1 MEGIHFTPSMSY
13 MRWHQAALFI
23 SQGLQHLTMPD
34 KILRAM
40 LERFTA
46 LAGTNR
52 VTGPFG
58 DPATPSIA
66 QNAPPLSIAVGF
78 YALHKN
84 TGNQNSILC
93 HPLEIAHTKN
103 TIMQPHKNTKI
114 QK

>member
-1 MEGIHFTPSMSY
+1 
-13 MRWHQAALFI
+13 
-23 SQGLQHLTMPD
+23 MPD

-58 DPATPSIA
+58 DLVTPSIA
-66 QNAPPLSIAVGF
+66 QKAPPLSIAVGF
-78 YALHKN
+78 YALDKN
-84 TGNQNSILC
+84 TGKQNSILC
-93 HPLEIAHTKN
+93 HPLEIAHKEN
-103 TIMQPHKNTKI
+103 TIMQHHKNTNI

>member
-1 MEGIHFTPSMSY
+1 
-13 MRWHQAALFI
+13 
-23 SQGLQHLTMPD
+23 MPD

-66 QNAPPLSIAVGF
+66 QNAPPPLSIAVGF

-84 TGNQNSILC
+84 TGNQNSILYR
-93 HPLEIAHTKN
+93 PLEIEHKEN
-103 TIMQPHKNTKI
+103 TIMQPHKNTNI

>member
-1 MEGIHFTPSMSY
+1 
-13 MRWHQAALFI
+13 
-23 SQGLQHLTMPD
+23 MPD

-40 LERFTA
+40 LERITA

-66 QNAPPLSIAVGF
+66 QNAPPLF

-84 TGNQNSILC
+84 TGNQNSILY
-93 HPLEIAHTKN
+93 HPLEIAHT
-103 TIMQPHKNTKI
+103 
-114 QK
+114 

>member
-1 MEGIHFTPSMSY
+1 
-13 MRWHQAALFI
+13 
-23 SQGLQHLTMPD
+23 MPD

-58 DPATPSIA
+58 DLATPSIA

-78 YALHKN
+78 YVLHKN
-84 TGNQNSILC
+84 TGNQNSILY
-93 HPLEIAHTKN
+93 HPLQIAHTEN
-103 TIMQPHKNTKI
+103 TIMQRHKNTNI
-114 QK
+114 QNVVMFSST

>member
-1 MEGIHFTPSMSY
+1 
-13 MRWHQAALFI
+13 
-23 SQGLQHLTMPD
+23 MPD
-34 KILRAM
+34 KILHAM
-40 LERFTA
+40 LKPCTA
-46 LAGTNR
+46 LTGTNR

-84 TGNQNSILC
+84 TGNQNSILY
-93 HPLEIAHTKN
+93 HPLEIAHTEN

>member
-1 MEGIHFTPSMSY
+1 
-13 MRWHQAALFI
+13 
-23 SQGLQHLTMPD
+23 MPD

-84 TGNQNSILC
+84 TGNQNSILY
-93 HPLEIAHTKN
+93 HPLEIEHKEN
-103 TIMQPHKNTKI
+103 TIMQPHKNTNI

>member
-1 MEGIHFTPSMSY
+1 
-13 MRWHQAALFI
+13 
-23 SQGLQHLTMPD
+23 MPD

-46 LAGTNR
+46 LAGANR

-66 QNAPPLSIAVGF
+66 QNAPPPLSIAVGF

-84 TGNQNSILC
+84 TGNQNSILY
-93 HPLEIAHTKN
+93 HPPKTAHTEN
-103 TIMQPHKNTKI
+103 TIMQHHKNTNI
-114 QK
+114 QN